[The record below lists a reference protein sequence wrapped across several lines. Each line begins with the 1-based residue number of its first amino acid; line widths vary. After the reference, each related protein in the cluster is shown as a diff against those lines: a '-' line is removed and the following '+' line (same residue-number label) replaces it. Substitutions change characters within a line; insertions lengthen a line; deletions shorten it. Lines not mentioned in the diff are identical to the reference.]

1 MTESMALI
9 APAVFDG
16 DTMHRDTALVIAA
29 GRVQGLVPIN
39 ALPKGMPSSEVEA
52 AVLAPGFVD
61 WQVNGGGGV
70 LLNDG
75 PTVEGVRKIAQA
87 HARFGTT
94 ALLPTVITD
103 AESVTERAA
112 DTVGAAIA
120 AGVPGVVG
128 IHFEGPHI
136 SPQKNGVHD
145 ARFIRPL
152 AASDIARL
160 TRSDLGVVVATVAPE
175 CVDLDDIALLAT
187 QGVIVSLGHSA
198 ADFERATAAFSAGA
212 RAVTHLFNAM
222 SGLHHREPGLAGAAL
237 ANPAVFC
244 GLIADGHHVHPAM
257 LGLVA
262 RTGPLGRLTLVTDA
276 MSSVGCAADTFE
288 LNGRTV
294 RREGGRLT
302 VADGT
307 LAGSDLDMASAVRF
321 MVERCGVALPA
332 ALAMAS
338 RAPAALLG
346 LSDRGHLRHGAR
358 ADIVALN
365 ADLTVASVLIG
376 GRPIP

>member
-75 PTVEGVRKIAQA
+75 PTVEGVRTIAQA

-288 LNGRTV
+288 LNGRAV

-346 LSDRGHLRHGAR
+346 LTDRGHLCRGAH

-376 GRPIP
+376 GRPIR

>member
-1 MTESMALI
+1 MIDGMALI

-39 ALPKGMPSSEVEA
+39 ALPKGLPSRVVEA

-70 LLNDG
+70 LLNDV
-75 PTVEGVRKIAQA
+75 PTVDGVRTIAQA

-103 AESVTERAA
+103 AQTVTERAA

-120 AGVPGVVG
+120 AGVPGIVG

-160 TRSDLGVVVATVAPE
+160 TRSGLGVVVATLAPE
-175 CVDLDDIALLAT
+175 CVDLDDIALLAA

-198 ADFERATAAFSAGA
+198 ADFGRATAAFSAGA

-257 LGLVA
+257 LDLVA
-262 RTGPLGRLTLVTDA
+262 RTGPVGRLTLVTDA

-346 LSDRGHLRHGAR
+346 LSDRGHLRRGAR

>member
-75 PTVEGVRKIAQA
+75 PTVEGVRTIAQA

-160 TRSDLGVVVATVAPE
+160 TRSDLGAVVATVAPE

-257 LGLVA
+257 LDLVA
-262 RTGPLGRLTLVTDA
+262 RTGPVARLTLVTDA
-276 MSSVGCAADTFE
+276 MPSVGCAADTFE

-346 LSDRGHLRHGAR
+346 LTDRGHLRRGAR

-365 ADLTVASVLIG
+365 ADLTVSSVLIG

>member
-39 ALPKGMPSSEVEA
+39 ALPKGMSSSEVEA

-75 PTVEGVRKIAQA
+75 PTVEGVRKVAQA

>member
-160 TRSDLGVVVATVAPE
+160 TRSDLGAVVATVAPE
-175 CVDLDDIALLAT
+175 CVDLDDIALLAA

-237 ANPAVFC
+237 ANSAVFC

-346 LSDRGHLRHGAR
+346 LTDRGHLRRGAR

-365 ADLTVASVLIG
+365 ADLTVSSVLIG

>member
-1 MTESMALI
+1 MTDGMALI

-39 ALPKGMPSSEVEA
+39 ALPKGLPSRVVEA

-70 LLNDG
+70 LLNDV
-75 PTVEGVRKIAQA
+75 PTVDGVRTIAQA

-103 AESVTERAA
+103 AQTVTERAA

-120 AGVPGVVG
+120 AGVPGIVG

-160 TRSDLGVVVATVAPE
+160 TRSDLGVVVATLAPE
-175 CVDLDDIALLAT
+175 CVDLDDIALLAA

-257 LGLVA
+257 LDLVA
-262 RTGPLGRLTLVTDA
+262 RTGPVGRLTLVTDA

-346 LSDRGHLRHGAR
+346 LSDRGHLRRGAS